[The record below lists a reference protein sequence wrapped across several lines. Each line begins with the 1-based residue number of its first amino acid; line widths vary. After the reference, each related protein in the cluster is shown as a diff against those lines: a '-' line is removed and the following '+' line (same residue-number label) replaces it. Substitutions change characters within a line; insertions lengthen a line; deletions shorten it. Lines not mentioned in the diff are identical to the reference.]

1 LFTNNIAHNAY
12 FLGAWISYITE
23 VTSPCGNLASVSTPL
38 QVYEPF
44 RAGLPKLGKY
54 WKSLWSRRTFISE
67 YSKSELREQHF
78 DSVFGQLWLVLN
90 PLLLSGVYFI
100 LIVIIGGSTDSSR
113 YVHLTASLFLFYLVA
128 NSLTG
133 GVKSITAGQ
142 RLILNTAFP
151 RIMLPLSAVI
161 IAIFKFIPTLI
172 VFFVVKAIIG
182 SPFSIEM
189 LWAIP
194 VLLITVFLALGLA
207 ITISCINVYF
217 RDIANFLPY
226 LTRTLLYLS
235 PILYE
240 ASDLNPNLKALEI
253 VNPLFPI
260 LDSWSRAL
268 VHGEMPQ
275 ISSMLQGLAWATG
288 IFFIGTYFFLSRER
302 EFAVRL

>member
-1 LFTNNIAHNAY
+1 M
-12 FLGAWISYITE
+12 
-23 VTSPCGNLASVSTPL
+23 STPL

-54 WKSLWSRRTFISE
+54 WKSLWSRRTFIAE

-151 RIMLPLSAVI
+151 RIMLPISAVV

-172 VFFVVKAIIG
+172 VFFIVKATIG

-194 VLLITVFLALGLA
+194 VLFITVFLALGLA
-207 ITISCINVYF
+207 ITISCVNVYF
-217 RDIANFLPY
+217 RDIASFLPY

-235 PILYE
+235 PILYV
-240 ASDLNPNLKALEI
+240 AADLNPNLKALEI
-253 VNPLFPI
+253 ANPLFPI
-260 LDSWSRAL
+260 LDSWSIAL
-268 VHGEMPQ
+268 VQGEAPQ
-275 ISSMLQGLAWATG
+275 ISSLLEGLAWATG

>member
-1 LFTNNIAHNAY
+1 M
-12 FLGAWISYITE
+12 GAWISYFAE
-23 VTSPCGNLASVSTPL
+23 LAGPCGNLASVSTPL

-100 LIVIIGGSTDSSR
+100 LIVIIGGSTDSAR
-113 YVHLTASLFLFYLVA
+113 YVHLTATLFLFYLIA

-151 RIMLPLSAVI
+151 RVMLPISAVV

-172 VFFVVKAIIG
+172 VFLVIKAVVG
-182 SPFSIEM
+182 SKFSIEM

-194 VLLITVFLALGLA
+194 VLMISVFLALGLA

-217 RDIANFLPY
+217 RDIASFLPY

-240 ASDLNPNLKALEI
+240 ASALNPNLKALQV

-268 VHGEMPQ
+268 VHGEVPQ
-275 ISSMLQGLAWATG
+275 ISSMLQGLAWAAG

>member
-1 LFTNNIAHNAY
+1 M
-12 FLGAWISYITE
+12 
-23 VTSPCGNLASVSTPL
+23 STPL

-100 LIVIIGGSTDSSR
+100 LIVIIRGSTDSSR
-113 YVHLTASLFLFYLVA
+113 YVHLTATLFLFYLVA

-161 IAIFKFIPTLI
+161 IAIFKFIPTVI
-172 VFFVVKAIIG
+172 VFLVVKAGIG

>member
-1 LFTNNIAHNAY
+1 M
-12 FLGAWISYITE
+12 
-23 VTSPCGNLASVSTPL
+23 STPL

-100 LIVIIGGSTDSSR
+100 LIVIIGGSTDGTR
-113 YVHLTASLFLFYLVA
+113 YVHLTATLFLFYLIA

-151 RIMLPLSAVI
+151 RVMLPISAVV

-172 VFFVVKAIIG
+172 VFLVIKAVVG
-182 SPFSIEM
+182 SKFSIEM

-194 VLLITVFLALGLA
+194 VLMISVFLALGLA

-217 RDIANFLPY
+217 RDIASFLPY

-240 ASDLNPNLKALEI
+240 ASALNPNLKALQV

-268 VHGEMPQ
+268 VHGEVPQ
-275 ISSMLQGLAWATG
+275 TSSMLQGLAWAAG
-288 IFFIGTYFFLSRER
+288 IFIIGTYFFLSRER

>member
-1 LFTNNIAHNAY
+1 MSA
-12 FLGAWISYITE
+12 
-23 VTSPCGNLASVSTPL
+23 PL

-44 RAGLPKLGKY
+44 KAGLPPLTRY

-67 YSKSELREQHF
+67 YSRSELREQHF

-90 PLLLSGVYFI
+90 PLLLSAVYFL
-100 LIVIIGGSTDSSR
+100 LIVIIRGSSDSTR
-113 YVHLTASLFLFYLVA
+113 YAHLTATLFLFYLVA

-151 RIMLPLSAVI
+151 RIMLPISAVV
-161 IAIFKFIPTLI
+161 IAIFKFLPTLF
-172 VFFVVKAIIG
+172 VFLVIRTFIG
-182 SPFSIEM
+182 LPFSWQM
-189 LWAIP
+189 LWAFP
-194 VLLITVFLALGLA
+194 VLFIAMLLALGLA

-217 RDIANFLPY
+217 RDISSFLPY

-240 ASDLNPNLKALEI
+240 ASALKPKLLALE
-253 VNPLFPI
+253 VLNPLFPL
-260 LDSWSRAL
+260 LDSWSQAL
-268 VHGEMPQ
+268 VHGQAPLT
-275 ISSMLQGLAWATG
+275 SSLLEALAWAVG
-288 IFFIGTYFFLSRER
+288 ILIIGTYFFLSRER

>member
-1 LFTNNIAHNAY
+1 
-12 FLGAWISYITE
+12 
-23 VTSPCGNLASVSTPL
+23 VSTPL

-100 LIVIIGGSTDSSR
+100 LIVIIGGSTDSAR
-113 YVHLTASLFLFYLVA
+113 YVHLTATLFLFYLIA

-151 RIMLPLSAVI
+151 RVMLPISAVV

-172 VFFVVKAIIG
+172 VFLVIKVVVG
-182 SPFSIEM
+182 SKFSIEM

-194 VLLITVFLALGLA
+194 VLMISVFLALGLA

-217 RDIANFLPY
+217 RDIASFLPY

-240 ASDLNPNLKALEI
+240 VSALDPNLKALEV

-268 VHGEMPQ
+268 VHGEVPQ
-275 ISSMLQGLAWATG
+275 TSSMLQGLAWAAG

>member
-1 LFTNNIAHNAY
+1 M
-12 FLGAWISYITE
+12 
-23 VTSPCGNLASVSTPL
+23 STPL

-54 WKSLWSRRTFISE
+54 WKSLWSRRTFIAE

-151 RIMLPLSAVI
+151 RIMLPISAVV

-172 VFFVVKAIIG
+172 VFFIVKATIG

-217 RDIANFLPY
+217 RDIASFLPY

-235 PILYE
+235 PILYV
-240 ASDLNPNLKALEI
+240 AADLNPNLKALEI

-260 LDSWSRAL
+260 LDSWSIAL
-268 VHGEMPQ
+268 VQGEAPQ
-275 ISSMLQGLAWATG
+275 ISSLLEGLAWATG

>member
-1 LFTNNIAHNAY
+1 
-12 FLGAWISYITE
+12 
-23 VTSPCGNLASVSTPL
+23 VSTPL

-100 LIVIIGGSTDSSR
+100 LIVIIGGTTDSSR

-151 RIMLPLSAVI
+151 RIMLPISAVV
-161 IAIFKFIPTLI
+161 IAIFKFVPTLI
-172 VFFVVKAIIG
+172 VFIVIKAVMG

-217 RDIANFLPY
+217 RDIASFLPY

-240 ASDLNPNLKALEI
+240 ASALNPNLKALEI

-268 VHGEMPQ
+268 VQGEVPQ
-275 ISSMLQGLAWATG
+275 TSSMLQGLAWATG
-288 IFFIGTYFFLSRER
+288 SFFIGTYFFLSRER

>member
-1 LFTNNIAHNAY
+1 M
-12 FLGAWISYITE
+12 GVWISYITE
-23 VTSPCGNLASVSTPL
+23 LASPCGNLASVSTPI

-44 RAGLPKLGKY
+44 KAGLPKLGKY

-67 YSKSELREQHF
+67 FSKSELREQHF
-78 DSVFGQLWLVLN
+78 DSVFGQLWLVIN

-100 LIVIIGGSTDSSR
+100 LIVIIRGGSDGTR
-113 YVHLTASLFLFYLVA
+113 YVHLTATLFLFYLIS

-151 RIMLPLSAVI
+151 RVMLPISAVI
-161 IAIFKFIPTLI
+161 IAVFKFVPTIFVFLI
-172 VFFVVKAIIG
+172 IKVVVG
-182 SPFSIEM
+182 SEFKVEM

-194 VLLITVFLALGLA
+194 ILLITILLALGLA

-217 RDIANFLPY
+217 RDIASFLPY

-235 PILYE
+235 PVLYE
-240 ASDLNPNLKALEI
+240 ASELDPKLRVLEV

-260 LDSWSRAL
+260 LDSWSSAL
-268 VHGEMPQ
+268 VHGQMPE
-275 ISSMLQGLAWATG
+275 ISNMLQGLAWAVG
-288 IFFIGTYFFLSRER
+288 IFLIGTYFFLSRER

>member
-1 LFTNNIAHNAY
+1 M
-12 FLGAWISYITE
+12 GAWISYIAE

-100 LIVIIGGSTDSSR
+100 LIVIIGGTTDSSR

-151 RIMLPLSAVI
+151 RIMLPISAVV

-172 VFFVVKAIIG
+172 VFIVIKAVMG

-189 LWAIP
+189 LWAVP
-194 VLLITVFLALGLA
+194 VLLITLFLALGLA

-217 RDIANFLPY
+217 RDIASFLPY

-240 ASDLNPNLKALEI
+240 ASALNPNLKALEF

-268 VHGEMPQ
+268 VQGEVPQ
-275 ISSMLQGLAWATG
+275 TSSMLQGLAWAIG

>member
-1 LFTNNIAHNAY
+1 
-12 FLGAWISYITE
+12 
-23 VTSPCGNLASVSTPL
+23 VSTPL

-54 WKSLWSRRTFISE
+54 WKSLWSRRTFIAE

-151 RIMLPLSAVI
+151 RVMLPLSAVI

-172 VFFVVKAIIG
+172 VFFVVKAVIG
-182 SPFSIEM
+182 SPFSVEM

-194 VLLITVFLALGLA
+194 VLLITIFLALGLA

>member
-1 LFTNNIAHNAY
+1 LLANNLAHNAY
-12 FLGAWISYITE
+12 FMGAWISHIAE
-23 VTSPCGNLASVSTPL
+23 VTGPCGNLAPVSTPL

-78 DSVFGQLWLVLN
+78 DSVFGQMWLVLN

-100 LIVIIGGSTDSSR
+100 LIVIIGGSTDSDR
-113 YVHLTASLFLFYLVA
+113 YVHLTATLFLFYLIA

-151 RIMLPLSAVI
+151 RVMLPISAVV
-161 IAIFKFIPTLI
+161 IAIFKFIPTLV
-172 VFFVVKAIIG
+172 VFLVIKAVVG
-182 SPFSIEM
+182 SKFSIEM

-194 VLLITVFLALGLA
+194 VLMISVFLALGLA

-217 RDIANFLPY
+217 RDIASFLPY

-240 ASDLNPNLKALEI
+240 ASALNPNLKALEV

-268 VHGEMPQ
+268 VHGEVPQ
-275 ISSMLQGLAWATG
+275 TSSMLQGLAWAAG

>member
-1 LFTNNIAHNAY
+1 
-12 FLGAWISYITE
+12 
-23 VTSPCGNLASVSTPL
+23 VSTPL

-44 RAGLPKLGKY
+44 RAGLPKLGRY
-54 WKSLWSRRTFISE
+54 WKSLWARRTFIKE

-100 LIVIIGGSTDSSR
+100 LIVIIGGATDSAR
-113 YVHLTASLFLFYLVA
+113 YAHLTASLFLFYLVS

-133 GVKSITAGQ
+133 GVKSVTAGQ

-151 RIMLPLSAVI
+151 RIMLPISAVV
-161 IAIFKFIPTLI
+161 IAIFKFLPTLI
-172 VFFVVKAIIG
+172 VLVAVKVVLG
-182 SPFSIEM
+182 SPFTLEM

-194 VLLITVFLALGLA
+194 VLLITIFLALALA
-207 ITISCINVYF
+207 IAISCVNVYF
-217 RDIANFLPY
+217 RDIASFLPY

-240 ASDLNPNLKALEI
+240 ASALKPSLKLIETF
-253 VNPLFPI
+253 NPLFPI
-260 LDSWSRAL
+260 LDSWSRAM
-268 VHGEMPQ
+268 VHGQAPQ
-275 ISSMLQGLAWATG
+275 LSSMLEGLAWATG
-288 IFFIGTYFFLSRER
+288 IFFVGTYFFLSRER

>member
-1 LFTNNIAHNAY
+1 LLANNLAHNAY
-12 FLGAWISYITE
+12 FMGAWISHIAE
-23 VTSPCGNLASVSTPL
+23 VTGPCGNLAPVSTPL

-78 DSVFGQLWLVLN
+78 DSVFGQMWLVLN

-100 LIVIIGGSTDSSR
+100 LIVIIGGSTDSDR
-113 YVHLTASLFLFYLVA
+113 YVHLTATLFLFYLIA

-151 RIMLPLSAVI
+151 RVMLPISAVV
-161 IAIFKFIPTLI
+161 IAIFKFIPTLV
-172 VFFVVKAIIG
+172 VFLVIKAVVG
-182 SPFSIEM
+182 SKFSIEM

-194 VLLITVFLALGLA
+194 VLMISVFLALGLA

-217 RDIANFLPY
+217 RDIASFLPY

-240 ASDLNPNLKALEI
+240 ASSLNPNLKALEV

-268 VHGEMPQ
+268 VHGEVPQ
-275 ISSMLQGLAWATG
+275 TSSMLQGLAWAAG